1 MPVRPAEPRD
11 IPAIIDMIAH
21 CGFPARSAQGWAWA
35 LFGNPDQGAL
45 PAGYVARDASD
56 TASAFLASL
65 ALRLK
70 RGSEQRIAVL
80 GHTFITGANG
90 RGQGLA
96 VLNALLSEDRKD
108 CELSMS
114 NNPIS
119 SDLFHRLNLPHAKDE
134 AAQLTLD
141 WPIRSL
147 RHAAGRA
154 LNFAARRETAYRL
167 LSRREWFTGAS
178 AQLVSPQ
185 GLDPERPEDEG
196 RLGGAIEAIEA
207 SHEPSGRWHVARS
220 IAGFRWRLG
229 DPDAPGRSLLL
240 ADPSG
245 ALLLVTLTKPNP
257 HEPMIA
263 QVSDLDC
270 VSGEAGQ
277 DMLCG
282 LLAEACRAA
291 REAGAALLRLSM
303 PLGFDVSRAGSIG
316 PYRLRRSAYHRC
328 FLRSRGDLDIVLR
341 LYMSDLVL
349 ALRTPQ
355 GRFQA
360 DAVRGL
366 PR

>member
-21 CGFPARSAQGWAWA
+21 CGFPTRSEAGWAWA

-45 PAGYVARDASD
+45 PPGYVARGGDD
-56 TASAFLASL
+56 TATAFLASL

-70 RGSEQRIAVL
+70 CGGEQRMAIL
-80 GHTFITGANG
+80 GHTFITGEGG

-96 VLNALLSEDRKD
+96 VLNALLNEERKA

-114 NNPIS
+114 NNPAS
-119 SDLFHRLNLPHAKDE
+119 SDLFHRLNLPPAPDE
-134 AAQLTLD
+134 ATQLTLD

-147 RHAAGRA
+147 QHMTGRA

-167 LSRREWFTGAS
+167 LSRREWFAGAR
-178 AQLVSPQ
+178 AQLVSPVRI
-185 GLDPERPEDEG
+185 DPGKAEDAAQ
-196 RLGGAIEAIEA
+196 LNGAIAAIEA
-207 SHEPSGRWHVARS
+207 SHEARRRWHVARS
-220 IAGFRWRLG
+220 LEGFRWRLN

-240 ADPSG
+240 ADPGG
-245 ALLLVTLTKPNP
+245 ALVMVTLTKPNR

-263 QVSDLDC
+263 QVTDLDC
-270 VSGEAGQ
+270 VSGESGQ

-282 LLAEACRAA
+282 LLAEAYGAA

-303 PLGFDVSRAGSIG
+303 PLGFDVARAGEIG
-316 PYRLRRSAYHRC
+316 PFRLRRSAYHRC
-328 FLRSRGDLDIVLR
+328 FLRSREGLDVALR
-341 LYMSDLVL
+341 LYMSDLVV
-349 ALRTPQ
+349 ALRTPP
-355 GRFQA
+355 GLVQA

-366 PR
+366 PI